1 MTDFAGPGES
11 LHKQLHKALVM
22 LFCWGKKK
30 IFGSL
35 HLSEKLKKKKKAMK
49 DLGSRR
55 SFSFIMWKI
64 IFSSTTY
71 NQNRRD

>member
-1 MTDFAGPGES
+1 MLAQEKVYASSYIKLWSCCFAG
-11 LHKQLHKALVM
+11 
-22 LFCWGKKK
+22 GKKV
-30 IFGSL
+30 FGSL
-35 HLSEKLKKKKKAMK
+35 HLSEKVKKKKKAMK